1 MHRTALLLTLLPLA
15 ACDGSGT
22 GTNISIN
29 ARSEGGNSSV
39 STDAN
44 GQMAIRA
51 PGFEGAIKLPQIQ
64 IDAEDFDVNGVKLY
78 PNSRIEG
85 LDVDAEDGAGDKDKG
100 KVRIAFRSPAAVP
113 AVQRWFREKMTARG
127 FKVEAD
133 GTGLKGTTD
142 EGEPFRLQLSADG
155 DRKTKGQLEVGNK

>member
-1 MHRTALLLTLLPLA
+1 MRLVFLLPLAGLSLA

-22 GTNISIN
+22 SISIN
-29 ARSEGGNSSV
+29 ANSEDGNAVV

-51 PGFEGAIKLPQIQ
+51 PGFEGAIKLPKID
-64 IDAEDFDVNGVKLY
+64 IDAEDFDINGVYLY
-78 PNSRIEG
+78 PGSKITNLNVE
-85 LDVDAEDGAGDKDKG
+85 AQEQAGTQDKG
-100 KVRIAFRSPAAVP
+100 EVQVTFTSPASPAAV
-113 AVQRWFREKMTARG
+113 QTWFRDRMTAKG

-142 EGEPFRLQLSADG
+142 EGDPFTLALAPDG
-155 DRKTKGQLEVGNK
+155 DGKARGQLRLGN